1 MNESLEPFVEGFD
14 AYLNASNTKIY
25 ICKNCGGR
33 YFNTDDKGYCSKP
46 VCQQFKRLMYKR
58 QNRESRKQDVYRN
71 LIDSYNTYVRTLK
84 RKLTLM
90 RVEKSD
96 MQMFETEQEKCAA
109 VIRETVSDYREQQKP
124 VDDDLNA
131 LIQDNRQRMKEVTD
145 RITEK
150 YF

>member
-1 MNESLEPFVEGFD
+1 
-14 AYLNASNTKIY
+14 
-25 ICKNCGGR
+25 
-33 YFNTDDKGYCSKP
+33 
-46 VCQQFKRLMYKR
+46 
-58 QNRESRKQDVYRN
+58 QDVYRN

-124 VDDDLNA
+124 IDNELNA
-131 LIQDNRQRMKEVTD
+131 LILENRKKMKETTD
-145 RITEK
+145 KITEK
-150 YF
+150 YFG

>member
-1 MNESLEPFVEGFD
+1 
-14 AYLNASNTKIY
+14 
-25 ICKNCGGR
+25 
-33 YFNTDDKGYCSKP
+33 
-46 VCQQFKRLMYKR
+46 MYKR

-109 VIRETVSDYREQQKP
+109 VIREAVSDYREQQKP

>member
-1 MNESLEPFVEGFD
+1 
-14 AYLNASNTKIY
+14 
-25 ICKNCGGR
+25 
-33 YFNTDDKGYCSKP
+33 
-46 VCQQFKRLMYKR
+46 MYKR

-109 VIRETVSDYREQQKP
+109 IIREAVSDYREQQKP
-124 VDDDLNA
+124 IDDELNA
-131 LIQDNRQRMKEVTD
+131 LILEKRKKMKEITD
-145 RITEK
+145 RITDK
-150 YF
+150 YFG